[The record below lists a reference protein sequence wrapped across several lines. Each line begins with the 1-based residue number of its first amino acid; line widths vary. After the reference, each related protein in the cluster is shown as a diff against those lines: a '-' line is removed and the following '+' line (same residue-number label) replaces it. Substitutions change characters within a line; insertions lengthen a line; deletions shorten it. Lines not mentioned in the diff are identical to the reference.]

1 MIGNI
6 YKRIRNNLFLIL
18 MIKYL
23 DVKSD
28 DKSTYFLKFLQETK
42 NTLTKTE
49 IEKFQNLLA
58 GNYNLYDIKRFLLKD
73 LFSNFI
79 FTELNVDQIER
90 VLNLAG

>member
-6 YKRIRNNLFLIL
+6 YKRIRNNLLLIL